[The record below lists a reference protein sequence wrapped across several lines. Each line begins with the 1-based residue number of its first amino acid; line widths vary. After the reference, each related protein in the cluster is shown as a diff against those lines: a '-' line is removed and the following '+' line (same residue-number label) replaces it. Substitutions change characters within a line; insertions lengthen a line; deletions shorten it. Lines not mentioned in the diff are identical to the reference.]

1 MKKFYQFIGVHFTIL
16 NASHLLKIDSII
28 KNFVVIAVK
37 ICNYRKNY
45 YFNAFRNKNQLDS
58 GDKAFNIINQDS
70 VLILSIKPSVMV
82 IAENQAVLDSRVK
95 DIRDPRRYPRIPY
108 VGPVAFKCDKQQY
121 NKGLIINISRS
132 GVFIETKNK
141 CFLGQAIELVI
152 PNKKID
158 TRVRIK
164 GWIVRLSR
172 TGIGVTFKSALE
184 RRTGKE
190 RRSDLDRRRGLD
202 RRNNRRHRSGV

>member
-1 MKKFYQFIGVHFTIL
+1 MQNLG
-16 NASHLLKIDSII
+16 
-28 KNFVVIAVK
+28 
-37 ICNYRKNY
+37 
-45 YFNAFRNKNQLDS
+45 
-58 GDKAFNIINQDS
+58 
-70 VLILSIKPSVMV
+70 IKPSVM
-82 IAENQAVLDSRVK
+82 INSENQAVLDSRVK
-95 DIRDPRRYPRIPY
+95 DVRDPRKYPRVPY
-108 VGPVAFKCDKQQY
+108 VGPVVFKCDKQQY

-158 TRVRIK
+158 KRIRIK

-172 TGIGVTFKSALE
+172 TGIGVTFKGALE
-184 RRTGKE
+184 RRTGTE

-202 RRNNRRHRSGV
+202 RRNNRRYRAQV

>member
-1 MKKFYQFIGVHFTIL
+1 MQNLG
-16 NASHLLKIDSII
+16 
-28 KNFVVIAVK
+28 
-37 ICNYRKNY
+37 
-45 YFNAFRNKNQLDS
+45 
-58 GDKAFNIINQDS
+58 
-70 VLILSIKPSVMV
+70 IKPSVM
-82 IAENQAVLDSRVK
+82 INSENQAVLDSRVK
-95 DIRDPRRYPRIPY
+95 DIRDPRKYPRVPY
-108 VGPVAFKCDKQQY
+108 VGPVVFKCDKQQY

-158 TRVRIK
+158 KRVRIK

-172 TGIGVTFKSALE
+172 NGIGVTFKGALE
-184 RRTGKE
+184 RRTGTE

-202 RRNNRRHRSGV
+202 RRNNRRYRAQV